1 MNILSNINFLKL
13 SELRNESIGQWPP
26 VIHYFLF
33 LCALFLTLGLGYKSY
48 IAIINEELSKAQQ
61 QEVSLKES
69 FALRAFNIAQLEEHK
84 KQLIEIENT
93 LSRMVN
99 LLPSTAEIPAVLEEI
114 TREGIERGLIFE
126 EIKSMPEN
134 LHKFYAELPIR
145 VKVEGDYHNLAIFL
159 TKVESMQRIITLHDF
174 SLKPVEGETERLLLE
189 VVMKTY
195 RYTDQ
200 GSSL

>member
-1 MNILSNINFLKL
+1 MNILSNINFLNL

-33 LCALFLTLGLGYKSY
+33 LCALFFTLGLGYKYY

-93 LSRMVN
+93 LSGMVN

-189 VVMKTY
+189 IVMKTY

>member
-1 MNILSNINFLKL
+1 MNILSNINFLNL

-33 LCALFLTLGLGYKSY
+33 LCALFFTLGLGYKYY

-189 VVMKTY
+189 IVMKTY

-200 GSSL
+200 GNSL

>member
-33 LCALFLTLGLGYKSY
+33 LCALFLTLGLGYKYY

-93 LSRMVN
+93 LSGMVN

-126 EIKSMPEN
+126 EIKSVPEN

-189 VVMKTY
+189 IVMKTY